1 MKKILL
7 GFIML
12 VTAATMN
19 AQVKLEYVLEGY
31 GLLGA
36 VRNSGRESYPDDEK
50 VLNDINIIGLD
61 DFFLLQNLS
70 DGTYSCFNAEGEL
83 HVNLKYMSDDTVDA
97 YEVIAI
103 ARNVFTTDGKICRLV
118 KAYEAISDGSLA
130 GNYYYVDRGIYI
142 IDEDGNTI
150 QKLTSDQN
158 NVDEFYVG
166 ALLIKVANQ
175 YKLLIEEYY
184 YRYNTNENS
193 GEYVYVYSCP
203 GNGETTTSVENVPE
217 KVKRNAYP
225 NPATDLVTL
234 PYDANGATSMK
245 IYDMQ
250 GKLVERKFLDK
261 NKQEL
266 QLNVKDYPSG
276 MYFFEVNGESNSFI
290 VE

>member
-7 GFIML
+7 GLVML
-12 VTAATMN
+12 LTAATMS

-50 VLNDINIIGLD
+50 GLNDINIIGLD

-83 HVNLKYMSDDTVDA
+83 YVNLKYMSDDTVDA

-103 ARNVFTTDGKICRLV
+103 ARNVFTTDGKICQLV

-158 NVDEFYVG
+158 EKIFFPCISTPSYLRCTG
-166 ALLIKVANQ
+166 A
-175 YKLLIEEYY
+175 
-184 YRYNTNENS
+184 
-193 GEYVYVYSCP
+193 
-203 GNGETTTSVENVPE
+203 
-217 KVKRNAYP
+217 
-225 NPATDLVTL
+225 
-234 PYDANGATSMK
+234 
-245 IYDMQ
+245 
-250 GKLVERKFLDK
+250 
-261 NKQEL
+261 
-266 QLNVKDYPSG
+266 KD
-276 MYFFEVNGESNSFI
+276 
-290 VE
+290 

>member
-7 GFIML
+7 GLVML
-12 VTAATMN
+12 LTAATMS

-36 VRNSGRESYPDDEK
+36 VRNSARENYPDDEK
-50 VLNDINIIGLD
+50 GLNDINIIGLD

-158 NVDEFYVG
+158 NVDEFNVD

-175 YKLLIEEYY
+175 YKLLITEYY

-203 GNGETTTSVENVPE
+203 GNGETTTSVENMPA

-234 PYDANGATSMK
+234 PYDANDATSMK

-261 NKQEL
+261 SKQEL
-266 QLNVKDYPSG
+266 QLNVKNYPTG

>member
-7 GFIML
+7 GFVL
-12 VTAATMN
+12 LLTTATMN

-31 GLLGA
+31 GLGGEHKDY
-36 VRNSGRESYPDDEK
+36 RNGQYPDFEK
-50 VLNDINIIGLD
+50 GLNDINIIGLD

-83 HVNLKYMSDDTVDA
+83 HATLKYMTDDTVGG

-193 GEYVYVYSCP
+193 GKYVYVYSCP
-203 GNGETTTSVENVPE
+203 GDGETTTSVENVPA

-225 NPATDLVTL
+225 NPATEIVTL

-290 VE
+290 VD

>member
-19 AQVKLEYVLEGY
+19 AQMKLEYVLEGY
-31 GLLGA
+31 ELGVVQDLGSYETPYDAIGL
-36 VRNSGRESYPDDEK
+36 N
-50 VLNDINIIGLD
+50 NIIGLD
-61 DFFLLQNLS
+61 DFILLKNHAE
-70 DGTYSCFNAEGEL
+70 DTYFFFDAEGEL
-83 HVNLKYMSDDTVDA
+83 YATLKDMADDTVDS
-97 YEVIAI
+97 YDMITIAK
-103 ARNVFTTDGKICRLV
+103 NVFTTDGKICRLV
-118 KAYEAISDGSLA
+118 KAYETRFGGGDA
-130 GNYYYVDRGIYI
+130 GHTSYDILGIYV

-150 QKLTSDQN
+150 QKIPFKHD
-158 NVDEFYVG
+158 VDV
-166 ALLIKVANQ
+166 LLVKVAGQ
-175 YKLLIEEYY
+175 YKLLITECYEEW
-184 YRYNTNENS
+184 ENWEIIDE
-193 GEYVYVYSCP
+193 GHCTYVYSCP
-203 GNGETTTSVENVPE
+203 GNGSNDSTSVQNVPA

-266 QLNVKDYPSG
+266 QLNVKNYTSG

-290 VE
+290 VD